1 MMTSAARPIRTAE
14 DLRGRRALVLG
25 FARSG
30 IAATRFLLDAGADV
44 TIYDR
49 RTGDDLAD
57 AVAEL
62 EGRPVRF
69 ALAVDQAQ
77 AEALVASA
85 DLLVA
90 SPSISPRF
98 PTTDPWLRQALAA
111 AEARGAELIS
121 EVELFLRLTQARILA
136 VTGTKG
142 KTTTATLLA
151 AMLEAGGQSHVLGG
165 NIGQPLIER
174 ARELS
179 PEDWAVVELSELQ
192 LPTITHGADL
202 AVYTNILADHID
214 RHGSVEAY
222 QAVKWRLAELT
233 SEGGGRVVLNADD
246 PVSATLGRQL
256 GSESVAWY
264 ASQPRTGATERA
276 EAAAAVAGDWVTLH
290 GQRLLPTTDLP
301 LPGAH
306 MRADILAAALGASLA
321 GRTDR
326 GRAGQ
331 GPRVRGLRGGDR
343 RPLPCGGL
351 HRRDR
356 SRAGAAG
363 RRPHPGPSWRG
374 HGRGRA
380 RGCQRRAARRRGA
393 PLSGG
398 GELRHVHRLRR
409 PWRRLPCGGCCSS
422 AFAAEAA
429 LMSAEAIAVAASRR
443 RERSG
448 VQRERHQPNYVL
460 LVAVIALVALGVVMV
475 YSASSVRAYFA
486 SDDAS
491 TYGVQQLIWAALGLT
506 VMFAASRLDFRW
518 LRFGAIYVPGIGGFQ
533 PAELAKLAVVLYLAH
548 WLDRRGRAASSFW
561 NGFIPFVLLVAPGF
575 LLIAIE
581 PDLGTAGVFF
591 AAALAVF
598 FMAGA
603 NLLHLSAIAAAGVA
617 AASAMIMA
625 TPYQINRVQEFL
637 NPESD
642 PLGKGYNALQ
652 GLMAL
657 ALGGVTGLGLGA
669 SRQKYLYLPA
679 PSTDF
684 IFAIIGEEWGLI
696 GSLAVIALFLL
707 IAYQGYKIAIHAP
720 DTFSGLLA
728 CGITTWL
735 VVQAFINMAVVT
747 ALAPVT
753 GIPLPFISYGG
764 SSLTINLVAVGILLS
779 ISRETTQSGSLLDA
793 VFGIGRRD
801 RRAHLPRAGRRAG
814 LARRTARP

>member
-1 MMTSAARPIRTAE
+1 
-14 DLRGRRALVLG
+14 
-25 FARSG
+25 
-30 IAATRFLLDAGADV
+30 
-44 TIYDR
+44 
-49 RTGDDLAD
+49 
-57 AVAEL
+57 
-62 EGRPVRF
+62 
-69 ALAVDQAQ
+69 
-77 AEALVASA
+77 
-85 DLLVA
+85 
-90 SPSISPRF
+90 
-98 PTTDPWLRQALAA
+98 
-111 AEARGAELIS
+111 
-121 EVELFLRLTQARILA
+121 
-136 VTGTKG
+136 
-142 KTTTATLLA
+142 
-151 AMLEAGGQSHVLGG
+151 
-165 NIGQPLIER
+165 
-174 ARELS
+174 
-179 PEDWAVVELSELQ
+179 
-192 LPTITHGADL
+192 
-202 AVYTNILADHID
+202 
-214 RHGSVEAY
+214 
-222 QAVKWRLAELT
+222 
-233 SEGGGRVVLNADD
+233 
-246 PVSATLGRQL
+246 
-256 GSESVAWY
+256 
-264 ASQPRTGATERA
+264 
-276 EAAAAVAGDWVTLH
+276 
-290 GQRLLPTTDLP
+290 
-301 LPGAH
+301 
-306 MRADILAAALGASLA
+306 
-321 GRTDR
+321 
-326 GRAGQ
+326 
-331 GPRVRGLRGGDR
+331 
-343 RPLPCGGL
+343 
-351 HRRDR
+351 
-356 SRAGAAG
+356 
-363 RRPHPGPSWRG
+363 
-374 HGRGRA
+374 
-380 RGCQRRAARRRGA
+380 
-393 PLSGG
+393 
-398 GELRHVHRLRR
+398 
-409 PWRRLPCGGCCSS
+409 
-422 AFAAEAA
+422 
-429 LMSAEAIAVAASRR
+429 MSAEAIAVAASRR

-518 LRFGAIYVPGIGGFQ
+518 LRFGAIPAYLISMALLVAVLVPDIGTSVAGSRRWIYVPGIGGFQ

-591 AAALAVF
+591 AAARAVVF
-598 FMAGA
+598 RAGA
-603 NLLHLSAIAAAGVA
+603 NLLQLSAIAAAGVA

-625 TPYQINRVQEFL
+625 SPYQINRVQEFL